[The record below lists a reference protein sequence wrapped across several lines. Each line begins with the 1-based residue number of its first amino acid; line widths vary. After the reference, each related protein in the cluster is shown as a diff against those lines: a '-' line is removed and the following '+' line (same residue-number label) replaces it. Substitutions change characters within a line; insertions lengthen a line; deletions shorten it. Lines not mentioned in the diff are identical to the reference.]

1 MQCPNCAAGVGST
14 QKFCGE
20 CGARLAPTGGALSG
34 PGDDGL
40 PTRPEPA
47 TLTAADDDPGAD
59 IVDAEVLDDDDELA
73 RGDDTDAADAT
84 VVAVGASGAIE
95 DDGDGD
101 DGKGGHDAASGDDG
115 HTDDGTASADPGDDT
130 DAADDTDA
138 GGTTGHIGD
147 TTDGDGAI
155 ADPGDPVDG
164 AADGSGDDVIV
175 DPRSHRDPDH
185 RVDAH
190 GNVDSTGDANSD
202 GEDAIIDSAERAL
215 RSSADEG
222 IGSPTVDDA
231 TDLAAA
237 IATPTVV
244 DAPTAVVDAPTDALA
259 TTVLPAVGG
268 ETAQP
273 APPPPPP
280 PMAPP
285 VVVVPLPPIPADP
298 PPSPPAP
305 APPAPPPA
313 PAAPPT
319 PPAPPA
325 PNAAPAPPVV
335 PIDPTPA
342 AGIARPTPVP
352 PAAGHP
358 LFDPVTGQQAQV
370 PTIVN
375 PAVPGAT
382 AWATGQQHGGAQP
395 PHPQPGPA
403 HQQPAPSQPGQ
414 GYQPGQAAPQD
425 QGYPPSQGYQ
435 QPSPY
440 QQGHATP
447 GYQPGHTGQQAYAG
461 QPGQPGQQAYAGQQ
475 GYAGQP
481 YGGYVQPEPTAVHGY
496 NPYALEPQPGP
507 YGYGT
512 DDEWD
517 EVPASGGF
525 KLRLML
531 LPALLTVVAMVLAIT
546 QTLIDVTAGSATV
559 AGTWKINDFGTNLT
573 IGVLICAGAALLGA
587 LLACFGQRWA
597 AGLAG
602 GAGLSLAGIVVIPLA
617 LIDVLSDTVEGSGT
631 LERSLGY
638 WALVAT
644 GGLGV
649 LTFLLSLTRSGDDGR
664 AGLDPWVAA
673 LGALATVA
681 AVAGPFIPMNGAR
694 LDENWD
700 TLPTL
705 FLVARFAHL
714 GLLLLTGVIGFLLVR
729 RYGLGLAIG
738 GALGVGWL
746 LVSSQFDLTDRP
758 PLGSGGIAQASP
770 APLPPGIFNP
780 GDLEGRPH
788 IVTIAGMALIGFF
801 ALVAT
806 VMALIDRD

>member
-1 MQCPNCAAGVGST
+1 M
-14 QKFCGE
+14 
-20 CGARLAPTGGALSG
+20 
-34 PGDDGL
+34 
-40 PTRPEPA
+40 
-47 TLTAADDDPGAD
+47 
-59 IVDAEVLDDDDELA
+59 
-73 RGDDTDAADAT
+73 
-84 VVAVGASGAIE
+84 
-95 DDGDGD
+95 
-101 DGKGGHDAASGDDG
+101 GH
-115 HTDDGTASADPGDDT
+115 
-130 DAADDTDA
+130 
-138 GGTTGHIGD
+138 
-147 TTDGDGAI
+147 
-155 ADPGDPVDG
+155 
-164 AADGSGDDVIV
+164 
-175 DPRSHRDPDH
+175 R
-185 RVDAH
+185 
-190 GNVDSTGDANSD
+190 
-202 GEDAIIDSAERAL
+202 
-215 RSSADEG
+215 
-222 IGSPTVDDA
+222 
-231 TDLAAA
+231 
-237 IATPTVV
+237 
-244 DAPTAVVDAPTDALA
+244 
-259 TTVLPAVGG
+259 
-268 ETAQP
+268 
-273 APPPPPP
+273 
-280 PMAPP
+280 
-285 VVVVPLPPIPADP
+285 
-298 PPSPPAP
+298 
-305 APPAPPPA
+305 
-313 PAAPPT
+313 PAA
-319 PPAPPA
+319 
-325 PNAAPAPPVV
+325 
-335 PIDPTPA
+335 
-342 AGIARPTPVP
+342 RR
-352 PAAGHP
+352 
-358 LFDPVTGQQAQV
+358 
-370 PTIVN
+370 
-375 PAVPGAT
+375 
-382 AWATGQQHGGAQP
+382 AQP

-414 GYQPGQAAPQD
+414 GYQPGQAVPRTRLPAQP
-425 QGYPPSQGYQ
+425 GYQ

-447 GYQPGHTGQQAYAG
+447 GYQPGHTGRQAYAG

-475 GYAGQP
+475 GYAAQP

-496 NPYALEPQPGP
+496 NPCALEPQPGP

-573 IGVLICAGAALLGA
+573 IGVLIGAGAALLGA

-806 VMALIDRD
+806 VMALIDRDGALQTPNVDDTAGTWAVGYARRIRRPKFSTRARARCQRTGEGRTPPIQSTARAGGAADAPTGSTHSPASAPRVSTRASRTRHITERVGLPATGTNVSDLADDGQRTDGRRQRSGSALPQL